1 MSNLFPML
9 RSSSLFPEDR
19 LLNSFYDSF
28 KDTFREMTP
37 SLAIDLKDEGD
48 HYLLEADM
56 PGFAKEDIKLNYK
69 DNVLTINASAHEEK
83 SEENKET
90 NFMMRERHS
99 SSVMRQL
106 MIRDI
111 REEEI
116 QASMENGVLRIT
128 MPKKNDTAL
137 VQGKDIEIK

>member
-1 MSNLFPML
+1 
-9 RSSSLFPEDR
+9 
-19 LLNSFYDSF
+19 
-28 KDTFREMTP
+28 
-37 SLAIDLKDEGD
+37 
-48 HYLLEADM
+48 
-56 PGFAKEDIKLNYK
+56 
-69 DNVLTINASAHEEK
+69 
-83 SEENKET
+83 
-90 NFMMRERHS
+90 MMRERHS